1 MLNIAICDD
10 EISVTGKLDMLL
22 EKIAKKN
29 FIDIEVEVYLDG
41 AELAKAVEEG
51 ERFDIIYLV

>member
-10 EISVTGKLDMLL
+10 EISVIGKLDMLL

-29 FIDIEVEVYLDG
+29 FVDIEVEVYLDG
-41 AELAKAVEEG
+41 TELAKA
-51 ERFDIIYLV
+51 RWNYICKKN

>member
-10 EISVTGKLDMLL
+10 EISVIGKLDMLL

-29 FIDIEVEVYLDG
+29 FVDIEVEVYLDG
-41 AELAKAVEEG
+41 TELAKAVEEG
-51 ERFDIIYLV
+51 ERFIMVS